1 MKKTAILLAVMLVIT
16 LTTVG
21 CGCAKKGGTE
31 ATQAPTATPI
41 ATVAPTV
48 ATQTPTVAPTQATA
62 LATVAPTEAATFQ
75 AEVATDTTLP
85 ATVPTATATT
95 EGSTEGPTVS
105 ANASSSLGSPDPN
118 GRYSITGTV
127 VGYGPNTV
135 IVKLGDGNEYEFNYN
150 STGKTSS
157 DLYDGA
163 TVSIISDGDPSGAG
177 VPNALSMVIG

>member
-1 MKKTAILLAVMLVIT
+1 MKKTAILLAVMLVIA

-21 CGCAKKGGTE
+21 CGCTSNGGTE

-48 ATQTPTVAPTQATA
+48 ATQLTTMAPTQAATE

-75 AEVATDTTLP
+75 AEIATDTTLP
-85 ATVPTATATT
+85 ATVPTATE
-95 EGSTEGPTVS
+95 EGSTEAPTVS

-135 IVKLGDGNEYEFNYN
+135 IVKLGDGSEYEFNYN
-150 STGKTSS
+150 GTGKTSS

-177 VPNALSMVIG
+177 VPNALSLNIG

>member
-1 MKKTAILLAVMLVIT
+1 MKKTAILLAVMLVVA
-16 LTTVG
+16 LATVG
-21 CGCAKKGGTE
+21 CGCTGKGGTE

-48 ATQTPTVAPTQATA
+48 ASQTPTMAPTQATD
-62 LATVAPTEAATFQ
+62 LATQAPTEAATFQ

-85 ATVPTATATT
+85 ATVPTATE

-135 IVKLGDGNEYEFNYN
+135 IVKLRDGNEYEFNYN
-150 STGKTSS
+150 GTGKTSS

-177 VPNALSMVIG
+177 VPNALSMAIG